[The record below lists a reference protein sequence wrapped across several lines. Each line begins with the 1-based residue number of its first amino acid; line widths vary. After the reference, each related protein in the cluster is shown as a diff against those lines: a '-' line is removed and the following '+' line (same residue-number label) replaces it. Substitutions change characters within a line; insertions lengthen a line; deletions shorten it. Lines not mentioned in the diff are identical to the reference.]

1 MKASRARKCRL
12 ELFGK
17 VPGAST
23 AAGASFSCSH
33 TDGRRGAV
41 PLWPMTARN
50 SSALRQRRRAA
61 RSRSWWGSRDA
72 HAIAARSLVTLRGT
86 PGLQLIEH
94 YRTHVRRGGPN
105 QELQLRTRLI
115 LFHAGSPKP
124 ARFRLYQLRRA
135 LPKAQRVIGKAF
147 LTSISR
153 QMSSSTR
160 SRWMPNSGPTLRGAL
175 TVSSA
180 P

>member
-115 LFHAGSPKP
+115 LYDLISCGQPKTGEVS
-124 ARFRLYQLRRA
+124 A
-135 LPKAQRVIGKAF
+135 LSAAK
-147 LTSISR
+147 
-153 QMSSSTR
+153 SSSKSTTCDWK
-160 SRWMPNSGPTLRGAL
+160 SLFDLHFEADVFLHKKQVDAQLGPDT
-175 TVSSA
+175 
-180 P
+180 